1 MKKYLPF
8 VILVVVSALFL
19 CSFWNIFPIKYKGVI
34 VEYSERYDLRPELVS
49 SLINAESGFRSDAVS
64 GAGAVG
70 LMQILP
76 STASEIAKRCGTQD
90 FDLFNPRT
98 NIEFGCCYLR
108 YLLDFYD
115 GDVVY
120 ALCGYNAGINN
131 VKHWNFDGDIEK
143 IPVEQTKNYVKK
155 IIKNLTIYK
164 QFYYKI

>member
-1 MKKYLPF
+1 MKKVLPLAIF
-8 VILVVVSALFL
+8 VVIVPIFL
-19 CSFWNIFPIKYKGVI
+19 CSFWNIFPIKYKGII
-34 VEYSERYDLRPELVS
+34 VEYSERYDLPPELVS
-49 SLINAESGFRSDAVS
+49 SLINAESGFQSDAVS

-70 LMQILP
+70 LMQVLP
-76 STASEIAKRCGTQD
+76 STASEIARKCGAKD
-90 FDLFNPRT
+90 FDLLNPKT

-120 ALCGYNAGINN
+120 ALCSYNAGLNN
-131 VKHWNFDGDIEK
+131 VKYWDFDGDIEK
-143 IPVEQTKNYVKK
+143 IPIEQTKNYVKK